1 MYGEKIM
8 AKVTFKDI
16 KKSFDEVEVVK
27 QFDFTVEDG
36 EFVVFLGPS
45 GCGKSTTLRMLAG
58 LESITG
64 GEIYVGD
71 RLVNNV
77 DPKDRDLAM
86 VFQSY
91 ALYPH
96 MTVYENIAFALKL
109 KKMPKPEID
118 AEVRKAA
125 KMLELEPLLDRRPKE
140 LSGGQ
145 RQRVA
150 MGRAMVRTPKVFL
163 FDEPLSN
170 LDAKLRGT
178 MREEIK
184 QLHRTL
190 KTTTIYVTHDQI
202 EAMTLADRIVILKDG
217 YVAQVGTPTE
227 VFKRPA
233 NKFVAQFIGNP
244 SMNMLD
250 AKIVKRDDAWMID
263 LGKTCLKL
271 PKRFHGGAKEGLKVC
286 LGVRPTDIHL
296 RAEQVDHDHIASCP
310 AVIKDK
316 ELLGAN
322 ILLRTSLDSQPLLV
336 ETQAVD
342 LDVTQLDLY
351 IDLDSIHLFN
361 AETENSL
368 AQ

>member
-1 MYGEKIM
+1 M
-8 AKVTFKDI
+8 AKVEFKNI
-16 KKSFDEVEVVK
+16 KKSFGDVDVVK
-27 QFDFTVEDG
+27 HFDFTVNDG

-58 LESITG
+58 LESITSG
-64 GEIYVGD
+64 DIYVGD
-71 RLVNNV
+71 KLMNKI
-77 DPKDRDLAM
+77 DAKDRDLAM

-109 KKMPKPEID
+109 KGMPKDQID
-118 AEVRKAA
+118 VEVRKAA
-125 KMLELEPLLDRRPKE
+125 KMLELEPLLDRKPKE

-170 LDAKLRGT
+170 LDAKLRGV

-184 QLHRTL
+184 QLHREL

-227 VFKRPA
+227 VFQRPE

-244 SMNMLD
+244 SMNMLNATITSND
-250 AKIVKRDDAWMID
+250 GVLSATVGDVVIPLPERFKAKATENQAVN
-263 LGKTCLKL
+263 
-271 PKRFHGGAKEGLKVC
+271 F
-286 LGVRPTDIHL
+286 GVRPTDIHL
-296 RAEQVDHDHIASCP
+296 RAEQVDHDRVMPIQVA
-310 AVIKDK
+310 IKDK
-316 ELLGAN
+316 ELLGAS
-322 ILLRTSLDSQPLLV
+322 ILLKTEIGGQQFMV
-336 ETQAVD
+336 ETQAAEVDVDTITLYLD
-342 LDVTQLDLY
+342 LDA
-351 IDLDSIHLFN
+351 IHIFD
-361 AETENSL
+361 EQTEDSL
-368 AQ
+368 ATY

>member
-1 MYGEKIM
+1 M
-8 AKVTFKDI
+8 AKVEFKNI
-16 KKSFDEVEVVK
+16 KKSFGDVEVVK
-27 QFDFTVEDG
+27 EFDFTVEDG

-58 LESITG
+58 LESISSGDIVVG
-64 GEIYVGD
+64 GKVM
-71 RLVNNV
+71 NKV
-77 DPKDRDLAM
+77 DAKDRDLAM

-109 KKMPKPEID
+109 KGMPKAEID
-118 AEVRKAA
+118 VEVRKAA
-125 KMLELEPLLDRRPKE
+125 KMLELDPLLNRKPKE

-170 LDAKLRGT
+170 LDAKLRGV

-184 QLHRTL
+184 HLHREL

-227 VFKRPA
+227 VFQRPA
-233 NKFVAQFIGNP
+233 NKFVAQFIGENNRLTGTVK
-244 SMNMLD
+244 SVSKGVASVTLD
-250 AKIVKRDDAWMID
+250 SGDDVKALAIN
-263 LGKTCLKL
+263 T
-271 PKRFHGGAKEGLKVC
+271 GGAGERTLLSIRPERCIVTDKKTRGMSALHGRIEELIY
-286 LGVRPTDIHL
+286 LG
-296 RAEQVDHDHIASCP
+296 DHIRCRMNVAGDDQFVVKVPNTS
-310 AVIKDK
+310 DK
-316 ELLGAN
+316 LGLN
-322 ILLRTSLDSQPLLV
+322 IGAEVYVGWDTSDCRALDYPQ
-336 ETQAVD
+336 
-342 LDVTQLDLY
+342 
-351 IDLDSIHLFN
+351 
-361 AETENSL
+361 
-368 AQ
+368 

>member
-1 MYGEKIM
+1 M
-8 AKVTFKDI
+8 AKVEFRNI
-16 KKSFDEVEVVK
+16 KKSFGDVDVVK
-27 QFDFTVEDG
+27 QFDFTVNDG

-58 LESITG
+58 LEDITSG
-64 GEIYVGD
+64 DIYVGD
-71 RLVNNV
+71 RLMNKI
-77 DPKDRDLAM
+77 DAKDRDLAM

-109 KKMPKPEID
+109 KGLSKRDID
-118 AEVRKAA
+118 VEVRKAA
-125 KMLELEPLLDRRPKE
+125 TMLELTPLLDRKPKE

-170 LDAKLRGT
+170 LDAKLRGS

-184 QLHRTL
+184 ELHRKL
-190 KTTTIYVTHDQI
+190 QTTTIYVTHDQI

-250 AKIVKRDDAWMID
+250 AHLID
-263 LGKTCLKL
+263 VEGEYYIELGGIRIPL
-271 PKRFHGGAKEGLKVC
+271 PERFKALASKNIALHF
-286 LGVRPTDIHL
+286 GVRPTDIHL
-296 RAEQVDHDHIASCP
+296 RAEQVDHDRVVPIG
-310 AVIKDK
+310 VTIRDK
-316 ELLGAN
+316 ELLGAS
-322 ILLRTSLDSQPLLV
+322 ILLKTEIEGQPLMV
-336 ETQAVD
+336 ETQAAELDVDNVTLYLD
-342 LDVTQLDLY
+342 LDA
-351 IDLDSIHLFN
+351 IHLFD
-361 AETENSL
+361 ALSENSL
-368 AQ
+368 AS

>member
-1 MYGEKIM
+1 M
-8 AKVTFKDI
+8 AKVEFRNI
-16 KKSFDEVEVVK
+16 KKSFGDVDVVK
-27 QFDFTVEDG
+27 EFDFTVQDG

-58 LESITG
+58 LEDITSG
-64 GEIYVGD
+64 DIFVGD
-71 RLVNNV
+71 KRMNKV
-77 DPKDRDLAM
+77 DAKDRDLAM

-109 KKMPKPEID
+109 KGMAKRDID
-118 AEVRKAA
+118 VEVRKAA
-125 KMLELEPLLDRRPKE
+125 TMLELTPLLDRKPKE

-184 QLHRTL
+184 ELHRKL
-190 KTTTIYVTHDQI
+190 QTTTIYVTHDQI

-217 YVAQVGTPTE
+217 YVAQVGTPTD

-233 NKFVAQFIGNP
+233 SKFVAQFIGNP

-250 AKIVKRDDAWMID
+250 AKLVDVDGEFVVE
-263 LGKTCLKL
+263 LGDVHIPL
-271 PKRFHGGAKEGLKVC
+271 PERFKAHASKNVALHF
-286 LGVRPTDIHL
+286 GVRPTDLYL
-296 RAEQVDHDHIASCP
+296 RPEQVDHDRVIPIPVS
-310 AVIKDK
+310 IKDK
-316 ELLGAN
+316 ELLGAS
-322 ILLRTSLDSQPLLV
+322 ILLKTEVAGQPFVV
-336 ETQAVD
+336 ETQAAEVDVDELTLYLD
-342 LDVTQLDLY
+342 LDA
-351 IDLDSIHLFN
+351 IHLFD
-361 AETENSL
+361 ALSENSL
-368 AQ
+368 AID

>member
-1 MYGEKIM
+1 M
-8 AKVTFKDI
+8 AKVEFRNL
-16 KKSFDEVEVVK
+16 KKSFGDVEVVK
-27 QFDFTVEDG
+27 QFDFTVDDG

-58 LESITG
+58 LESISS
-64 GEIYVGD
+64 GEIFVGD
-71 RLVNNV
+71 KLMNPI
-77 DPKDRDLAM
+77 DAKDRDLAM

-109 KKMPKPEID
+109 KGMSKQDID
-118 AEVRKAA
+118 SEVRKAA
-125 KMLELEPLLDRRPKE
+125 TMLELEPLLDRKPKA

-184 QLHRTL
+184 QLHREL

-217 YVAQVGTPTE
+217 YVAQVGTPTD

-233 NKFVAQFIGNP
+233 SKFVAQFIGNP

-250 AKIVKRDDAWMID
+250 AKLEQHENNWCIRLGSLMIP
-263 LGKTCLKL
+263 L
-271 PKRFHGGAKEGLKVC
+271 PERFEKNASKNLALHFGI
-286 LGVRPTDIHL
+286 RPTDIHL
-296 RAEQVDHDHIASCP
+296 RPEQTGHDNVYSVPVKIL
-310 AVIKDK
+310 DK
-316 ELLGAN
+316 ELLGAS
-322 ILLRTSLDSQPLLV
+322 ILLKGELDGQPLTI
-336 ETQAVD
+336 ETQAAEVD
-342 LDVTQLDLY
+342 VDCLTLY
-351 IDLDSIHLFN
+351 MDIDAIHLFDVMS
-361 AETENSL
+361 EKSL
-368 AQ
+368 ASD

>member
-1 MYGEKIM
+1 M
-8 AKVTFKDI
+8 AKVEFRNI
-16 KKSFDEVEVVK
+16 KKSFGDVDVVK
-27 QFDFTVEDG
+27 QFDFTVDDG

-58 LESITG
+58 LETISSG
-64 GEIYVGD
+64 DVFVGEKRMND
-71 RLVNNV
+71 V
-77 DPKDRDLAM
+77 DAKDRDLAM

-109 KKMPKPEID
+109 KGMPKPEID
-118 AEVRKAA
+118 QLVRKAA
-125 KMLELEPLLDRRPKE
+125 KMLELEPLLDRKPKE

-170 LDAKLRGT
+170 LDAKLRGV

-184 QLHRTL
+184 HLHRQL

-227 VFKRPA
+227 VFQRPA

-250 AKIVKRDDAWMID
+250 AQMEEEAGQYSVK
-263 LGKTCLKL
+263 LGETSIPL
-271 PKRFHGGAKEGLKVC
+271 PERFVPNASKNVSLHF
-286 LGVRPTDIHL
+286 GVRPTDIHL
-296 RAEQVDHDHIASCP
+296 RAEQVDHDRVLP
-310 AVIKDK
+310 IKVKIQDK
-316 ELLGAN
+316 ELLGAS
-322 ILLRTSLDSQPLLV
+322 ILLKTEIAGQPLMV
-336 ETQAVD
+336 ETQATEVEGDELTLYLD
-342 LDVTQLDLY
+342 LDAV
-351 IDLDSIHLFN
+351 HLFDSLS
-361 AETENSL
+361 ENSL
-368 AQ
+368 AA

>member
-1 MYGEKIM
+1 M
-8 AKVTFKDI
+8 AKVEFKNI
-16 KKSFDEVEVVK
+16 KKSYDDVEVVK
-27 QFDFTVEDG
+27 HFDFTVEDG

-58 LESITG
+58 LESITSG
-64 GEIYVGD
+64 DIYVGGKLMNKID
-71 RLVNNV
+71 A
-77 DPKDRDLAM
+77 KDRDLAM

-109 KKMPKPEID
+109 KGMAKADID
-118 AEVRKAA
+118 TEVRKAA
-125 KMLELEPLLDRRPKE
+125 DMLELTPLLNRKPKE

-184 QLHRTL
+184 HLHREL

-217 YVAQVGTPTE
+217 YVAQVGTPTD
-227 VFKRPA
+227 VFQRPA

-250 AKIVKRDDAWMID
+250 AKMIEKD
-263 LGKTCLKL
+263 GEFFVELGDVHIPL
-271 PKRFHGGAKEGLKVC
+271 PERFKAHASKNVALH
-286 LGVRPTDIHL
+286 LGIRPTDIHL
-296 RAEQVDHDHIASCP
+296 RAEQVDHDRVLPLPVKIA
-310 AVIKDK
+310 DK
-316 ELLGAN
+316 ELLGASVLLKTEIAGQPLMVEVQAAELDTQN
-322 ILLRTSLDSQPLLV
+322 ITLSLD
-336 ETQAVD
+336 
-342 LDVTQLDLY
+342 LDA
-351 IDLDSIHLFN
+351 IHLFD
-361 AETENSL
+361 ALSENSL
-368 AQ
+368 ASYH

>member
-1 MYGEKIM
+1 M
-8 AKVTFKDI
+8 AKVEFKNL
-16 KKSFDEVEVVK
+16 KKSYGDVAVVK
-27 QFDFTVEDG
+27 QFDFTVDDG

-58 LESITG
+58 LESISS

-71 RLVNNV
+71 KLMNSV
-77 DPKDRDLAM
+77 DAKDRDLAM

-109 KKMPKPEID
+109 KGMSKNDID
-118 AEVRKAA
+118 TEVRKAA
-125 KMLELEPLLDRRPKE
+125 EMLELAPLLDRKPKA

-184 QLHRTL
+184 HLHREL

-217 YVAQVGTPTE
+217 YVAQVGTPTD
-227 VFKRPA
+227 VFQRPA

-250 AKIVKRDDAWMID
+250 AQQVQHEGNWSIR
-263 LGKTCLKL
+263 LGSLL
-271 PKRFHGGAKEGLKVC
+271 IPMPERFIAKARNEASVHFGI
-286 LGVRPTDIHL
+286 RPTDLYL
-296 RAEQVDHDHIASCP
+296 RAEQISHSRYYPLPIK
-310 AVIKDK
+310 VIDK
-316 ELLGAN
+316 ELLGAS
-322 ILLRTSLDSQPLLV
+322 ILVKGMLDGQSLTI
-336 ETQAVD
+336 ETQAAEVD
-342 LDVTQLDLY
+342 VDILSVYLDMDA
-351 IDLDSIHLFN
+351 IHLFDI
-361 AETENSL
+361 ESEQSL
-368 AQ
+368 AD

>member
-1 MYGEKIM
+1 M
-8 AKVTFKDI
+8 AKVEFKNI
-16 KKSFDEVEVVK
+16 KKSFGDVEVVK
-27 QFDFTVEDG
+27 EFDFTVEDG

-58 LESITG
+58 LESISSGDIVVG
-64 GEIYVGD
+64 GK
-71 RLVNNV
+71 LMNKV
-77 DPKDRDLAM
+77 DAKDRDLAM

-109 KKMPKPEID
+109 KGMPKAEID
-118 AEVRKAA
+118 VEVLKAA
-125 KMLELEPLLDRRPKE
+125 KMLELDPLLNRKPKE

-170 LDAKLRGT
+170 LDAKLRGV

-184 QLHRTL
+184 HLHREL

-227 VFKRPA
+227 VFQRPA

-244 SMNMLD
+244 SMNML
-250 AKIVKRDDAWMID
+250 
-263 LGKTCLKL
+263 
-271 PKRFHGGAKEGLKVC
+271 E
-286 LGVRPTDIHL
+286 
-296 RAEQVDHDHIASCP
+296 
-310 AVIKDK
+310 
-316 ELLGAN
+316 
-322 ILLRTSLDSQPLLV
+322 
-336 ETQAVD
+336 
-342 LDVTQLDLY
+342 
-351 IDLDSIHLFN
+351 
-361 AETENSL
+361 
-368 AQ
+368 

>member
-1 MYGEKIM
+1 M
-8 AKVTFKDI
+8 AKVEFKNI
-16 KKSFDEVEVVK
+16 KKSYGDVEVVK
-27 QFDFTVEDG
+27 HFDFTVDDG

-58 LESITG
+58 LEDISAG
-64 GEIYVGD
+64 DIYVGD
-71 RLVNNV
+71 KRMNKI
-77 DPKDRDLAM
+77 DAKDRDLAM

-109 KKMPKPEID
+109 KGMPKAQID
-118 AEVRKAA
+118 EEVRKAA
-125 KMLELEPLLDRRPKE
+125 QMLELGPLLDRKPKE

-184 QLHRTL
+184 QLHREL

-217 YVAQVGTPTE
+217 YVEQVGTPTE

-250 AKIVKRDDAWMID
+250 SKLIASGDEWFIQ
-263 LGKTCLKL
+263 LGDITVAL
-271 PKRFHGGAKEGLKVC
+271 PERFKAHASQNLALN

-296 RAEQVDHDHIASCP
+296 RAEQIDHDRVFPVTVKIL
-310 AVIKDK
+310 DK
-316 ELLGAN
+316 ELLGAS
-322 ILLRTSLDSQPLLV
+322 ILLKTEIAGQQLMV
-336 ETQAVD
+336 ETQAAEVD
-342 LDVTQLDLY
+342 TDTITLYLDMDE
-351 IDLDSIHLFN
+351 IHLFD
-361 AETENSL
+361 AMSEKSL
-368 AQ
+368 AV

>member
-1 MYGEKIM
+1 M
-8 AKVTFKDI
+8 ARVEFRNI
-16 KKSFDEVEVVK
+16 QKSFGNVDVVK
-27 QFDFTVEDG
+27 HFNFTVQDG

-58 LESITG
+58 LESISSG
-64 GEIYVGD
+64 DIYVGD
-71 RLVNNV
+71 KLINKV
-77 DPKDRDLAM
+77 DAKDRDLAM

-109 KKMPKPEID
+109 KGMKKADID
-118 AEVRKAA
+118 VEVRKAA
-125 KMLELEPLLDRRPKE
+125 KMLELEPLLDRKPKA

-170 LDAKLRGT
+170 LDAKLRGV

-184 QLHRTL
+184 QLHRKL

-227 VFKRPA
+227 VFQRPE

-250 AKIVKRDDAWMID
+250 AKLSSAGHEFLVE
-263 LGKTCLKL
+263 LGDVAIPL
-271 PKRFHGGAKEGLKVC
+271 PDRFKAHASKNLALH
-286 LGVRPTDIHL
+286 LGIRPTDVHL
-296 RAEQVDHDHIASCP
+296 RAEHIDHDRVLPITVK
-310 AVIKDK
+310 VIDK
-316 ELLGAN
+316 ELLGAS
-322 ILLRTSLDSQPLLV
+322 ILLRTEIAGQPLMV
-336 ETQAVD
+336 ETQSAEVMQDELTLYLD
-342 LDVTQLDLY
+342 LDA
-351 IDLDSIHLFN
+351 IHLFD
-361 AETENSL
+361 ALSENSL
-368 AQ
+368 AS

>member
-1 MYGEKIM
+1 M
-8 AKVTFKDI
+8 AKVEFKNI
-16 KKSFDEVEVVK
+16 KKSYDDVEVVK
-27 QFDFTVEDG
+27 HFDFTVEDG

-58 LESITG
+58 LESITS
-64 GEIYVGD
+64 GEIYVGGKLMNKID
-71 RLVNNV
+71 A
-77 DPKDRDLAM
+77 KDRDLAM

-109 KKMPKPEID
+109 KGMPKPEID
-118 AEVRKAA
+118 VEVRKAA
-125 KMLELEPLLDRRPKE
+125 EMLELTPLLDRKPKE

-184 QLHRTL
+184 QLHREL

-217 YVAQVGTPTE
+217 YVAQVGTPTD
-227 VFKRPA
+227 VFQRPA

-250 AKIVKRDDAWMID
+250 AKMIESQGELFVE
-263 LGKTCLKL
+263 LGDVHIPL
-271 PKRFHGGAKEGLKVC
+271 PERFKDNASKNLALH
-286 LGVRPTDIHL
+286 LGVRPTDVHL
-296 RAEQVDHDHIASCP
+296 RAEQVDHDRVLP
-310 AVIKDK
+310 VPVKIKDK
-316 ELLGAN
+316 ELLGASV
-322 ILLRTSLDSQPLLV
+322 LLKTEIAGQPFMV
-336 ETQAVD
+336 EVQAAELSSNDITLYLD
-342 LDVTQLDLY
+342 LDA
-351 IDLDSIHLFN
+351 IHLFD
-361 AETENSL
+361 ALSENSL
-368 AQ
+368 AR

>member
-1 MYGEKIM
+1 M
-8 AKVTFKDI
+8 AKVEFKNI
-16 KKSFDEVEVVK
+16 KKSFGDVEVVK
-27 QFDFTVEDG
+27 HFDFSVDDG

-58 LESITG
+58 LEDISS
-64 GEIYVGD
+64 GEILVGD
-71 RLVNNV
+71 RLMNKV
-77 DPKDRDLAM
+77 DAKDRDLAM

-109 KKMPKPEID
+109 KGMPKSEID
-118 AEVRKAA
+118 IEVRKAA
-125 KMLELEPLLDRRPKE
+125 KMLELGPLLDRRPKE

-170 LDAKLRGT
+170 LDAKLRGI

-184 QLHRTL
+184 QLHRQL

-217 YVAQVGTPTE
+217 YVEQVGSPTE

-233 NKFVAQFIGNP
+233 NRFVAQFIGNP
-244 SMNMLD
+244 SMNILD
-250 AKIVKRDDAWMID
+250 ATLESSDGAWFIR
-263 LGKTCLKL
+263 LGDVRIPL
-271 PKRFHGGAKEGLKVC
+271 PERFSQRACEELPVL
-286 LGVRPTDIHL
+286 LGIRPTDIHL
-296 RAEQVDHDHIASCP
+296 RAEHIDHERVFSVSVDIQ
-310 AVIKDK
+310 DK
-316 ELLGAN
+316 ELLGAS
-322 ILLRTSLDSQPLLV
+322 ILLKSELAGQQVMVESQAAEVDVNTLNLYLDLDELHLFHAQSERSLLV
-336 ETQAVD
+336 
-342 LDVTQLDLY
+342 
-351 IDLDSIHLFN
+351 
-361 AETENSL
+361 
-368 AQ
+368 

>member
-1 MYGEKIM
+1 M
-8 AKVTFKDI
+8 AKVEFKNI
-16 KKSFDEVEVVK
+16 KKSFGHVDVVRH
-27 QFDFTVEDG
+27 FDFTVNDG

-58 LESITG
+58 LESITAG
-64 GEIYVGD
+64 DIYVGD
-71 RLVNNV
+71 KWMNNV
-77 DPKDRDLAM
+77 DAKDRDLAM

-96 MTVYENIAFALKL
+96 MSVYENIAFALKL
-109 KKMPKPEID
+109 KGMPKTEID
-118 AEVRKAA
+118 KEVRKAA
-125 KMLELEPLLDRRPKE
+125 KMLELDPLLDRKPKE

-170 LDAKLRGT
+170 LDAKLRGV

-184 QLHRTL
+184 QLHRQL

-227 VFKRPA
+227 VFQRPA

-250 AKIVKRDDAWMID
+250 AQLIQQDGEWLIQ
-263 LGKTCLKL
+263 LGDIFIPL
-271 PKRFHGGAKEGLKVC
+271 PERFKAHASKNLALHVGI
-286 LGVRPTDIHL
+286 RPTDIHL
-296 RAEQVDHDHIASCP
+296 RAEQVNHERVLPIA
-310 AVIKDK
+310 VTLKDK
-316 ELLGAN
+316 ELLGAS
-322 ILLRTSLDSQPLLV
+322 ILLKTHVAGQPLMV
-336 ETQAVD
+336 ETQAAEVEVAKVTLYLD
-342 LDVTQLDLY
+342 LDA
-351 IDLDSIHLFN
+351 IHIFDALS
-361 AETENSL
+361 ENSL
-368 AQ
+368 ASF

>member
-1 MYGEKIM
+1 M
-8 AKVTFKDI
+8 AKVEFKNI
-16 KKSFDEVEVVK
+16 KKSFGDVEVVK
-27 QFDFTVEDG
+27 KFDFTVEDG

-58 LESITG
+58 LESITAG
-64 GEIYVGD
+64 DIYVGGKLMNKID
-71 RLVNNV
+71 A
-77 DPKDRDLAM
+77 KDRDLAM

-109 KKMPKPEID
+109 KGMPKAEID
-118 AEVRKAA
+118 AEVRKAT
-125 KMLELEPLLDRRPKE
+125 KMLELDPLLNRKPKE

-170 LDAKLRGT
+170 LDAKLRGV

-184 QLHRTL
+184 HLHREL

-227 VFKRPA
+227 VFQRPSS
-233 NKFVAQFIGNP
+233 KFVAQFIGNP
-244 SMNMLD
+244 SMNMLEATLID
-250 AKIVKRDDAWMID
+250 KHGEYFIV
-263 LGKTCLKL
+263 LGDVHIPL
-271 PKRFHGGAKEGLKVC
+271 PTRFKALASKNLALHF
-286 LGVRPTDIHL
+286 GVRPTDIHL
-296 RAEQVDHDHIASCP
+296 RAEQVDHDRVIP
-310 AVIKDK
+310 FPVKIKDK
-316 ELLGAN
+316 ELLGAS
-322 ILLRTSLDSQPLLV
+322 ILLKTEIANQPLMV
-336 ETQAVD
+336 ETQAVKVEEDEMTLYLD
-342 LDVTQLDLY
+342 LDAF
-351 IDLDSIHLFN
+351 HLFD
-361 AETENSL
+361 ALSEKSL
-368 AQ
+368 AI

>member
-1 MYGEKIM
+1 M
-8 AKVTFKDI
+8 AKVEFRNI
-16 KKSFDEVEVVK
+16 KKSFGNVDVVK
-27 QFDFTVEDG
+27 HFDFTVNDG

-58 LESITG
+58 LEDITS
-64 GEIYVGD
+64 GEIF
-71 RLVNNV
+71 V
-77 DPKDRDLAM
+77 DEKLMNKIDAKDRDLAM

-96 MTVYENIAFALKL
+96 MSVYENIAFALKL
-109 KKMPKPEID
+109 KGMKKADID
-118 AEVRKAA
+118 VEVRKAA
-125 KMLELEPLLDRRPKE
+125 KMLELEPLLDRKPKE

-170 LDAKLRGT
+170 LDAKLRGV

-184 QLHRTL
+184 QLHGEL

-250 AKIVKRDDAWMID
+250 AKLVNEQDEFFIA
-263 LGKTCLKL
+263 LGDVNIPL
-271 PKRFHGGAKEGLKVC
+271 PERFKAHASKNLALHFGI
-286 LGVRPTDIHL
+286 RPTDIHL
-296 RAEQVDHDHIASCP
+296 RAEQVEHDRVLPVRAK
-310 AVIKDK
+310 IKDK
-316 ELLGAN
+316 ELLGAS
-322 ILLRTSLDSQPLLV
+322 ILLRTEIGGQLLTV
-336 ETQAVD
+336 ETQAAEVD
-342 LDVTQLDLY
+342 TQEITLY
-351 IDLDSIHLFN
+351 IDLDSVHLFD
-361 AETENSL
+361 ALSEKSL
-368 AQ
+368 AH

>member
-1 MYGEKIM
+1 M
-8 AKVTFKDI
+8 AKVEFLKI
-16 KKSFDEVEVVK
+16 KKSFGNVDVVK
-27 QFDFTVEDG
+27 HFDFTVNDG

-58 LESITG
+58 LEDISS
-64 GEIYVGD
+64 GEIYVD
-71 RLVNNV
+71 DKLMNKI
-77 DPKDRDLAM
+77 DAKDRDLAM

-109 KKMPKPEID
+109 KGMKKPYID
-118 AEVRKAA
+118 VEVRKAA
-125 KMLELEPLLDRRPKE
+125 KMLELEALLDRKPKE

-170 LDAKLRGT
+170 LDAKLRGV

-184 QLHRTL
+184 QLHREL

-250 AKIVKRDDAWMID
+250 AKLISEQNEYFILLGDVKIP
-263 LGKTCLKL
+263 L
-271 PKRFHGGAKEGLKVC
+271 PERFKAHASKNLALHFGI
-286 LGVRPTDIHL
+286 RPTDIHL
-296 RAEQVDHDHIASCP
+296 RPEQVDHDRVLPIP
-310 AVIKDK
+310 VTIKDK
-316 ELLGAN
+316 ELLGAS
-322 ILLRTSLDSQPLLV
+322 ILLRTEVSGQPLTV
-336 ETQAVD
+336 ETQAAEVESKEQTLYVD
-342 LDVTQLDLY
+342 LDA
-351 IDLDSIHLFN
+351 IHLFD
-361 AETENSL
+361 ALSEKSL
-368 AQ
+368 AHS